1 MISGFV
7 PFHGDSIL
15 YSCSPW
21 FQSAAETVPND
32 KWIVAWGLSVLKQ
45 ELRRPS
51 RPEGSRPRRGWRYC
65 KCNDYCNVLQ
75 CIAMY
80 CRPFRGS
87 WIEQYFSHLFVA
99 VSFFGRWK
107 DGSDGLPMASY
118 GPIVTHGHSHLS
130 WGAAA
135 KHLRG
140 LRKELCILMPAT
152 NSTQKQV
159 RCAEAGDGSI
169 PNTLW

>member
-65 KCNDYCNVLQ
+65 KCNDYCNVLP
-75 CIAMY
+75 CIA
-80 CRPFRGS
+80 GLS
-87 WIEQYFSHLFVA
+87 VA
-99 VSFFGRWK
+99 VGLNNIFHIFSWQWVFLA
-107 DGSDGLPMASY
+107 DGKMGQMGCLWHPMAPLWPMAIATWAEGLLRSTCAACERSCASWCLP
-118 GPIVTHGHSHLS
+118 PIPPRS
-130 WGAAA
+130 
-135 KHLRG
+135 
-140 LRKELCILMPAT
+140 
-152 NSTQKQV
+152 
-159 RCAEAGDGSI
+159 RCDALKLGMGQYQI
-169 PNTLW
+169 PSGNLT